1 MRDDKSHNNGQ
12 SGFLKS
18 RYFKDIFGQA
28 SLVMVAQFIPI
39 AFSPFLSR
47 IYDENAMAEIT
58 GLMAFSSLLLVFS
71 TFKLENAIV
80 IAKTN
85 EEARQILSLSAII
98 SICFVFLTVLMVF
111 FFSAEIVKG
120 FEVQNVVY
128 LIPGYILFFSISNIL
143 NFWFVRIKKF
153 KMKAYSKIIENT
165 SYVIFAITLYY
176 LVGKNDI
183 GLALGKIIGV
193 ISALFVLLLVSK
205 LKWKKYSLKS
215 YLDLLIAHKEFPLH
229 YVPSSFVNVIS
240 LQILVL
246 FIGIYFTKEQLGY
259 FGLANMVI
267 LLPISFITQSV
278 GSIFF
283 QKTSEHMNLGNR
295 KEAKKVFY
303 QTLKM
308 LFAIGL
314 PAFLVLYFGS
324 RYLFPIVF
332 GTNWE
337 VTGTIAESLSIV
349 FLSQIIVGP
358 ISIILISLGKLKLN
372 ALWQYGRFAIM
383 AIYMLCLIYFYK
395 LDFLQF
401 IKWYAYG
408 SALLYVIYFLI
419 INNEVRK
426 LDKDLISPLN

>member
-1 MRDDKSHNNGQ
+1 MRDDNVPNS
-12 SGFLKS
+12 FLKS

-39 AFSPFLSR
+39 AFSPFISR

-58 GLMAFSSLLLVFS
+58 GLMALSSLLLVFS

-80 IAKTN
+80 IAKSDD
-85 EEARQILSLSAII
+85 EARQILSLSSII
-98 SICFVFLTVLMVF
+98 SIGFVLLTGLSVF
-111 FFSAEIVKG
+111 FFSAEIVKA

-128 LIPGYILFFSISNIL
+128 LIPIYILFFSISNVL

-165 SYVIFAITLYY
+165 SYIVFAIVLYY
-176 LVGKNDI
+176 GVGKNEI

-193 ISALFVLLLVSK
+193 IIALLILIVVSK
-205 LKWKKYSLKS
+205 LKRKNYTLRS
-215 YLDLLIAHKEFPLH
+215 YLKLLKTHREFPLH

-240 LQILVL
+240 LQILVV

-283 QKTSEHMNLGNR
+283 QKTSEHVNLGNN
-295 KEAKKVFY
+295 KEVKKVFY

-308 LFAIGL
+308 LLFIGL
-314 PAFLVLYFGS
+314 PAFLLLYFGS
-324 RYLFPIVF
+324 EYLFPVVF
-332 GTNWE
+332 GSNWE
-337 VTGTIAESLSIV
+337 ITGLIAKSLSIV
-349 FLSQIIVGP
+349 FVSQIMVGP

-372 ALWQYGRFAIM
+372 AFWQYGRFVIM
-383 AIYMLCLIYFYK
+383 AIYMLCLIYFYE
-395 LDFLQF
+395 LEFLQF

-426 LDKDLISPLN
+426 LDENIA